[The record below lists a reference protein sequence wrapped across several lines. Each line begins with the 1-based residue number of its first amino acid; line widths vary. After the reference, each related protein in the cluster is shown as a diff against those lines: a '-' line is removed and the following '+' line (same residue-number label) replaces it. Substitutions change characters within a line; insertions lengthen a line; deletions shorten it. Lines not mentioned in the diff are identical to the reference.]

1 MGARALFR
9 CDASSNIG
17 AGHVMRCLAFA
28 EELTWAGWSC
38 AFATNR
44 ASAATVPAL
53 AASGYEIDEIE
64 ADDAPLSLDAETKL
78 VVVDH
83 YRLDST
89 FERQLAAAGRTIV
102 LFDDLADRPHA
113 CDILVDPTPG
123 RCPDDYALYVPAPAR
138 LQLGPNNAVIR
149 CGWRAER
156 ARVRGRLAAGPPVER
171 IIVSMGATDPLDATS
186 RVLAGLARSGLDV
199 HLDVVLGAGAPH
211 LVRVAERVRPG
222 ITLHVDP
229 AQLPEIAA
237 QADLAIGAS
246 GTSSFERAVLG
257 LPAILIPIADN
268 QRFIAAAFA
277 AAGAAEVVS
286 SALLDDPASLGA
298 RIALLA
304 ADAPR
309 RAAMSKA
316 AASFTD
322 GRGAPR
328 LLAAIAGEVATGSGA
343 HVRLRL
349 VEPEDEGWLLELQ
362 RQAATRRFARNPAVP
377 TAQEHAAWFA
387 RMLDNYDRFLAIVEA
402 DHRAAGMVRLDKVS
416 NRPVTLDISVAIDG
430 RLHGKGLGGAA
441 LTLARRLAPGADL
454 VAAVL
459 PDNRASLALF
469 AAAGYRPDGRD
480 RYRNRAA

>member
-1 MGARALFR
+1 MGGRALFR

-38 AFATNR
+38 AFATHR
-44 ASAATVPAL
+44 ASAATAPAL
-53 AASGYEIDEIE
+53 MASGYRIDEIE
-64 ADDAPLSLDAETKL
+64 ADEVSLSVDTATKL

-83 YRLDST
+83 YQLDST

-102 LFDDLADRPHA
+102 VFDDLADRPHA

-123 RCPDDYALYVPAPAR
+123 RCPNDYAPYVSASAR

-149 CGWRAER
+149 CGWRAQR

-171 IIVSMGATDPLDATS
+171 IIVSMGAADPLDASS
-186 RVLAGLARSGLDV
+186 RVLAALAHSRLDA

-211 LVRVAERVRPG
+211 LARVAERVGPG

-229 AQLPEIAA
+229 ARLPEIAA

-246 GTSSFERAVLG
+246 GVSSFERAVLG
-257 LPAILIPIADN
+257 LPAILIPIAGN
-268 QRFIAAAFA
+268 QRLVAAAFA

-286 SALLDDPASLGA
+286 SALLDDPASLGT

-309 RAAMSKA
+309 RVAMSKA
-316 AASFTD
+316 AASITD

-328 LLAAIAGEVATGSGA
+328 LLAAIAGEVATASGVP
-343 HVRLRL
+343 VRLRL
-349 VEPEDEGWLLELQ
+349 FEPEDQGWLLELQ

-377 TAQEHAAWFA
+377 SAREHAAWFA
-387 RMLDNYDRFLAIVEA
+387 QMLEDCDRLVAIVEA

-416 NRPVTLDISVAIDG
+416 NHPVTLDVSVAIDA
-430 RLHGKGLGGAA
+430 RLHGKGLGSAA

-454 VAAVL
+454 VATIL

-469 AAAGYRPDGRD
+469 AARGYRPDGRD